1 MRQVTL
7 KKVTHDGAN
16 RDGVL
21 VRAEQP
27 WSVAEFARLYDAFIF
42 EDDLPFYLD
51 LAKAQGQRVLE
62 VACGSGRVVVP
73 LARAGFDVVGVDVSR
88 SMLALAREKLDAEGL
103 AGRAELLEADM
114 RRFDLEPPWRDF
126 DLAIGERYRQE
137 RLRAEQLRARG
148 ASADAKEL
156 RN

>member
-7 KKVTHDGAN
+7 KKVTHDGAS

-42 EDDLPFYLD
+42 EDDFPFYLD

-62 VACGSGRVVVP
+62 IACGSGRVV
-73 LARAGFDVVGVDVSR
+73 GG
-88 SMLALAREKLDAEGL
+88 
-103 AGRAELLEADM
+103 
-114 RRFDLEPPWRDF
+114 
-126 DLAIGERYRQE
+126 
-137 RLRAEQLRARG
+137 
-148 ASADAKEL
+148 
-156 RN
+156 